1 MATDAIYPI
10 AQEATR
16 TRSNR
21 FTDRLN
27 ACKGALDRQ
36 NQPNV
41 RMQPVFATV
50 PKLTALP
57 EREAGNHPA
66 GEEEQS
72 FLQLYMKAFAAARR

>member
-1 MATDAIYPI
+1 MATDAIQPI

-16 TRSNR
+16 ARSSR

-27 ACKGALDRQ
+27 ALKGSLDRE
-36 NQPNV
+36 NQPQAHA
-41 RMQPVFATV
+41 QPVYAAV

-72 FLQLYMKAFAAARR
+72 FLQLYMKAFAAARK